1 MCELCNDPN
10 HVADVATSTK
20 PAKPFIPLN
29 IAVLTVS
36 DTRTLDEDTSG
47 KYLADS
53 LVDAGHQ
60 LAERALTTDCIYQ
73 IRAIIS
79 KWIADPNIHAVI
91 TTGGTGFY
99 IRDSMPEAVSPLF
112 DKEVQGFGEMFRS
125 LSFDEIGMS
134 TLQSRAVAGM
144 ANGTVIFC
152 LPGSTGACKT
162 GWTGIIAEQLD
173 NRTRP
178 CNFVP
183 HLFKTNPTH
192 D

>member
-1 MCELCNDPN
+1 M
-10 HVADVATSTK
+10 SK
-20 PAKPFIPLN
+20 PEKPLIPLN
-29 IAVLTVS
+29 IAILTVS

-53 LVDAGHQ
+53 LIEAGHT
-60 LAERALTTDCIYQ
+60 LAERALTTDDIYQ
-73 IRAIIS
+73 IRAMVS
-79 KWIADPNIHAVI
+79 KWIADPNVHAVI

-112 DKEVQGFGEMFRS
+112 DKEVQGFGEMFRA
-125 LSFDEIGMS
+125 LSRDEIGMS

-144 ANGTVIFC
+144 ANNTAIFC
-152 LPGSTGACKT
+152 LPGSTGACRT
-162 GWTGIIAEQLD
+162 GWEGILKDQLD

-183 HLFKTNPTH
+183 HLTRVNPTH

>member
-1 MCELCNDPN
+1 MCELCNDPT
-10 HVADVATSTK
+10 HKPETKKAD
-20 PAKPFIPLN
+20 KPFIALN

-47 KYLADS
+47 KYLADNIIN
-53 LVDAGHQ
+53 AGHH
-60 LAERALTTDCIYQ
+60 LAERTLTTDCVYQ
-73 IRAIIS
+73 IRAVIS
-79 KWIADPNIHAVI
+79 KWIADPAIHAVI

-99 IRDSMPEAVSPLF
+99 HRDNMPEAVSVLF
-112 DKEVQGFGEMFRS
+112 DKEVAGFGEMFRL
-125 LSFDEIGMS
+125 LSKDDIGMS

-144 ANGTVIFC
+144 ANGTAIFC
-152 LPGSTGACKT
+152 LPGSTGACRT
-162 GWTGIIAEQLD
+162 GWEGILKEQLD

-183 HLFKTNPTH
+183 HLLRENPKH